1 MKKLLITSALI
12 LSGFISYAQDF
23 TGKSM
28 QQAERIAQQYNLQ
41 IASKGKLTN
50 MNQQGFNLNYSDWC
64 YHWVLK
70 NNEKII
76 ELAFHPSTGVVFLQ
90 TTSMQKY
97 IKKY

>member
-1 MKKLLITSALI
+1 MKKLLITSVLI
-12 LSGFISYAQDF
+12 LTCSLSYAQDF
-23 TGKSM
+23 TGKTM
-28 QQAERIAQQYNLQ
+28 QEAERIAQQYNLR

-50 MNQQGFNLNYSDWC
+50 MNQQGFDLNYSDWC
-64 YHWVLK
+64 YHWVLL
-70 NNEKII
+70 NGEKAI

>member
-1 MKKLLITSALI
+1 
-12 LSGFISYAQDF
+12 
-23 TGKSM
+23 
-28 QQAERIAQQYNLQ
+28 
-41 IASKGKLTN
+41 

-90 TTSMQKY
+90 TTSLQKY

>member
-1 MKKLLITSALI
+1 MKKLLILLLT
-12 LSGFISYAQDF
+12 LSTLVSYAQDF
-23 TGKSM
+23 TGKNM
-28 QQAERIAQQYNLQ
+28 QEAERIAQQYNLR

-64 YHWVLK
+64 YHWVLL
-70 NNEKII
+70 NGEKVI

-97 IKKY
+97 IAKNY